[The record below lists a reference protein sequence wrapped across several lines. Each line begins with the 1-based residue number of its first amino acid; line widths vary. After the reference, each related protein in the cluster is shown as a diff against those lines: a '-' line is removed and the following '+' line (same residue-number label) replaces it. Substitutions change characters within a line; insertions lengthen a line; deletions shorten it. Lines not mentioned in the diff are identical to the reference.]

1 MAETKFCPMLKA
13 DCKKEQCAWWD
24 EDLEACAV
32 LSIMFALW
40 ADADEDED
48 EDEDGEF
55 AEEEDL
61 EEDEEEDEEE

>member
-1 MAETKFCPMLKA
+1 MEATKFCPMLKA

-48 EDEDGEF
+48 GEF

>member
-1 MAETKFCPMLKA
+1 MEGTKYCPMLKA

-40 ADADEDED
+40 ADDDEE
-48 EDEDGEF
+48 
-55 AEEEDL
+55 EEED
-61 EEDEEEDEEE
+61 EEDEEE